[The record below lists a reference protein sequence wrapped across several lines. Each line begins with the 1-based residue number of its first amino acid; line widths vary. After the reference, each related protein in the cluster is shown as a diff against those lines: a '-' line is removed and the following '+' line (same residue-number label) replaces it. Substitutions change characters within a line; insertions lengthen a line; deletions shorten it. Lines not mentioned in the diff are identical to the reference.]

1 MLRLASVQLAECL
14 GRLRLKGIRPPL
26 MLALPETKT
35 TLPLDGGAFLAGLAQ
50 QMQGQPLCRARAD
63 AGQPLELINQSG
75 QGAGEAAQ
83 GAANS

>member
-1 MLRLASVQLAECL
+1 MIAA
-14 GRLRLKGIRPPL
+14 
-26 MLALPETKT
+26 LALPYLALGRQQGIGKG
-35 TLPLDGGAFLAGLAQ
+35 LDLLAWLAQ
-50 QMQGQPLCRARAD
+50 QMQGQALRRARPN

>member
-1 MLRLASVQLAECL
+1 LAHLAF
-14 GRLRLKGIRPPL
+14 GGQQGIGKG
-26 MLALPETKT
+26 
-35 TLPLDGGAFLAGLAQ
+35 LDLFARLAQ
-50 QMQGQPLCRARAD
+50 QMQGQSLRRARPD